1 MSARKVLAIL
11 GVLVVVGAWAPAV
24 PLLQGTAFV
33 VSLLLVCYVATAPLQ
48 AAVDRVLAGALAMVL
63 VLMALGFLLHLSP
76 WGLTRRSWAV
86 AWGLVVLCV
95 AAVDDGAQV
104 IRFRRVVDGPLVR
117 WAAASVVVIGA
128 AIGVAWQASASERAT
143 PLTLSVVAT
152 SAHEIKL
159 LVDGPSNRT
168 DLSLVQIDG
177 AARQTMAAVDLSS
190 RHHFEVVVPK
200 PLVRVSIELVD
211 GSGAMQRLLIV
222 DPALVGAPKIS

>member
-1 MSARKVLAIL
+1 MSARKVLIIL

-24 PLLQGTAFV
+24 PLLQGVAFV
-33 VSLLLVCYVATAPLQ
+33 VSLLLVCYVTTAPLQ
-48 AAVDRVLAGALAMVL
+48 AAVDRVLASALATVL

-86 AWGLVVLCV
+86 AWGLVVLGV
-95 AAVDDGAQV
+95 AAFDDGAQV
-104 IRFRRVVDGPLVR
+104 IRFRRVVDRSLVR
-117 WAAASVVVIGA
+117 WAAASVVLIGA

-152 SAHEIKL
+152 TANEIKL

-190 RHHFEVVVPK
+190 RRHFEVVVPK

-211 GSGAMQRLLIV
+211 GSGAMQRSLIV
-222 DPALVGAPKIS
+222 DPALVGAPKIP